1 MKQSGSMANIALRPA
16 TQSDFPAIR
25 ALIWRVG
32 NNPLALDWRRFVVA
46 VDAQGRLA
54 GCGQVKPHRG
64 GLRELASISVR
75 PDLQGQ
81 GIGSAVVRHLLELHT
96 PPLYLTCV
104 ESRVPFY
111 RRFGFRVL
119 APPEMPPYYQMLVRL
134 FSVYRF
140 LFLRPVQLCV
150 MILR

>member
-1 MKQSGSMANIALRPA
+1 MIKMSLRAA
-16 TQSDFPAIR
+16 TQSDARAIR
-25 ALIWRVG
+25 ALVWRVG
-32 NNPLALDWRRFVVA
+32 NNPLSLDWRRFVVA

-54 GCGQVKPHRG
+54 GCGQVKPHAG

-75 PDLQGQ
+75 PDLQHQ
-81 GIGSAVVRHLLELHT
+81 GIGSAIVSRLLDLHP

-111 RRFGFRVL
+111 RRFGFTVL
-119 APPEMPPYYQMLVRL
+119 QPQEMPPYYRMLVRL

-140 LFLRPVQLCV
+140 LFLRRVQLCV
-150 MILR
+150 MKRG